1 MQWFHLPREFPLRIA
16 SLMSAGPVI
25 TLTMFLSWFGWG
37 LQPLERY
44 YLMAY
49 WGSSTSAR
57 QPGSTTQIEW
67 LFKAAPGRKSEPV
80 IDVDVASEGPWS
92 PSLELSPSANERG
105 WISLAKSR
113 PEAVNSAE
121 LKRLL
126 QEDFYDSRSFRQ
138 VIAEP
143 LLYASGV
150 PFLVLYVAFM
160 MKRELG
166 IEWNRLRE
174 EALESEL
181 AFNLVKTWSQFARRV
196 RSRIGRR
203 TAVEKA
209 PLQRGYFAVK
219 TVPHAA
225 VIPDTVRRAEAS
237 SLMSEKQYLPSSL
250 KEPPQRSSIFPGR
263 AASVKNTKERSKP
276 WDESQWI
283 D

>member
-1 MQWFHLPREFPLRIA
+1 MQWPHLPRAFPLRIA
-16 SLMSAGPVI
+16 LLMYAVPTI
-25 TLTMFLSWFGWG
+25 TLTIFLAWFGWG

-49 WGSSTSAR
+49 WGSSTSAK

-80 IDVDVASEGPWS
+80 IDVDVASGGMWNL
-92 PSLELSPSANERG
+92 SLELSSSANERG

-126 QEDFYDSRSFRQ
+126 QEDFYGNRNFRE

-181 AFNLVKTWSQFARRV
+181 TFNLVKTWNQFGGHN
-196 RSRIGRR
+196 RSWIGRR
-203 TAVEKA
+203 IGIDKA
-209 PLQRGYFAVK
+209 RLQRGYSAMK

-225 VIPDTVRRAEAS
+225 VVPGVVQQAET
-237 SLMSEKQYLPSSL
+237 SLLTGEKQYLPSAL
-250 KEPPQRSSIFPGR
+250 QEPPQRRSIFPG
-263 AASVKNTKERSKP
+263 AASLHNAKEQSKL

>member
-1 MQWFHLPREFPLRIA
+1 MQWLHLPRAFPLRIA
-16 SLMSAGPVI
+16 SLMTAVPVI

-49 WGSSTSAR
+49 WGSSTSAN
-57 QPGSTTQIEW
+57 QPGSTTQIEF
-67 LFKAAPGRKSEPV
+67 LFKTAPGRKSKPV
-80 IDVDVASEGPWS
+80 IDVDVASGRMWNL
-92 PSLELSPSANERG
+92 SLELSSSANERG

-113 PEAVNSAE
+113 PVAVNSAE
-121 LKRLL
+121 LEGLL
-126 QEDFYDSRSFRQ
+126 QEAFYGDRSFRQ

-181 AFNLVKTWSQFARRV
+181 AFNLVKTWSQFARRI
-196 RSRIGRR
+196 RSWIGRR
-203 TAVEKA
+203 MVVEKA
-209 PLQRGYFAVK
+209 PLQRGYSAVK

-225 VIPDTVRRAEAS
+225 VILDTVRQAEAS
-237 SLMSEKQYLPSSL
+237 SLMSEQYLPSSL
-250 KEPPQRSSIFPGR
+250 KEPPQRRSIYPGR
-263 AASVKNTKERSKP
+263 ATSVHNTKEQSKS

>member
-1 MQWFHLPREFPLRIA
+1 MQWPPLPRAFPLRIA
-16 SLMSAGPVI
+16 LLMSAVPAV
-25 TLTMFLSWFGWG
+25 TLIIFLAWFGWG

-49 WGSSTSAR
+49 WGSSTSAK
-57 QPGSTTQIEW
+57 QPGSTTRIEW

-80 IDVDVASEGPWS
+80 TDVDVATGGMWNL
-92 PSLELSPSANERG
+92 SLELSSSANERG

-121 LKRLL
+121 LEGLL
-126 QEDFYDSRSFRQ
+126 QEAFYGNRNFRQ

-160 MKRELG
+160 MKRVLG

-174 EALESEL
+174 EVSASEL
-181 AFNLVKTWSQFARRV
+181 AFNLAETWRQFAMRI
-196 RSRIGRR
+196 RSWIGRR
-203 TAVEKA
+203 LVVEKA
-209 PLQRGYFAVK
+209 PLQRDYSVIKAI
-219 TVPHAA
+219 PHSAS
-225 VIPDTVRRAEAS
+225 IPDKVRQADAS
-237 SLMSEKQYLPSSL
+237 PLMSEKQYLPSSL
-250 KEPPQRSSIFPGR
+250 KEPPQRRSIFPGR
-263 AASVKNTKERSKP
+263 AASVHNTKERSKP
-276 WDESQWI
+276 WNESQWI

>member
-1 MQWFHLPREFPLRIA
+1 MQWLRFRAVFPWRIA
-16 SLMSAGPVI
+16 LLL
-25 TLTMFLSWFGWG
+25 TLLPTIPLLIFGVWFRWE

-44 YLMAY
+44 YLRAY
-49 WGSSTSAR
+49 WESSEGAKL
-57 QPGSTTQIEW
+57 PGSTTQIEW
-67 LFKAAPGRKSEPV
+67 LFKAAPGRKSEPA
-80 IDVDVASEGPWS
+80 IDVDVASGGMWNL
-92 PSLELSPSANERG
+92 SLELSSSANERG

-121 LKRLL
+121 LEGLL
-126 QEDFYDSRSFRQ
+126 QEAFYGDRSFRQ

-150 PFLVLYVAFM
+150 PFLVLYVAFV

-166 IEWNRLRE
+166 FEWNRLRE

-181 AFNLVKTWSQFARRV
+181 AFNLVKNWSQFARRI
-196 RSRIGRR
+196 RSWNGRR
-203 TAVEKA
+203 MAVEKA
-209 PLQRGYFAVK
+209 PLQRGYSAVK

-225 VIPDTVRRAEAS
+225 VILDTVQQAEAS
-237 SLMSEKQYLPSSL
+237 SLMSEQYLPSSL
-250 KEPPQRSSIFPGR
+250 KEPPQRRSIFPGR
-263 AASVKNTKERSKP
+263 AASVHNTKERSKS